1 MALIVFRCK
10 AAGEIFM
17 LAETAQRLFEIV
29 GKAQAPR
36 GVLTETEVPAA
47 LARLIAAVD
56 DEKTRLR
63 AAAQEQ
69 RGSAGSPADDDAA
82 VARGVTLGQRAFPL
96 IEMLRA
102 AQRKGVGIT
111 WGV

>member
-17 LAETAQRLFEIV
+17 FAETAQRIFEIV
-29 GKAQAPR
+29 GKAAAPR
-36 GVLTETEVPAA
+36 GVLTAAEVPAA
-47 LARLIAAVD
+47 LERLLAAVEA
-56 DEKTRLR
+56 EKASLK
-63 AAAQEQ
+63 AASQAQ
-69 RGSAGSPADDDAA
+69 RGDSGNAADDDAA

-96 IEMLRA
+96 LEMLRA
-102 AQRKGVGIT
+102 AQRKAVDVT